1 MSAKDS
7 CVSIVPYFKVKD
19 GKTNEFRDLCRRF
32 VDKTKPE
39 SQCLYYGFSF
49 NGDQV
54 HCREGYVNAEGLLT
68 HLDNV
73 GELLKES
80 SLYADLETLEVHGI
94 ESELAKLRK
103 PLEGMKPQFFELE
116 MGFRN

>member
-1 MSAKDS
+1 MFANDS

-19 GKTNEFRDLCRRF
+19 GKMNEFRDLCRRF

-49 NGDQV
+49 NGNRV
-54 HCREGYVNAEGLLT
+54 HCREGYKNAEGLLT

-80 SLYADLETLEVHGI
+80 SMYADIEILEVHGA

-103 PLEGMKPQFFELE
+103 PLEGLKPQFFGLE

>member
-1 MSAKDS
+1 MSANDS

-19 GKTNEFRDLCRRF
+19 GKMNEFKDLCRRF
-32 VDKTKPE
+32 VEKTKTE
-39 SQCLYYGFSF
+39 SQCLYYGYCF
-49 NGDQV
+49 NGNRA
-54 HCREGYVNAEGLLT
+54 HCREGYKNAEGLLI
-68 HLDNV
+68 HLNSV

-80 SLYADLETLEVHGI
+80 SLYADIEILEVHGV

-103 PLEGMKPQFFELE
+103 PLEGMKPQFFVLE

>member
-1 MSAKDS
+1 MFTNDL

-19 GKTNEFRDLCRRF
+19 GKMNEFRDLCRRF

-49 NGDQV
+49 NGNRV
-54 HCREGYVNAEGLLT
+54 HCREGYKNAEGLLT

-80 SLYADLETLEVHGI
+80 SMYADIEVLEIHGA

-103 PLEGMKPQFFELE
+103 PLEGMNPKFFVLE